1 MFKIEHV
8 MADGSTRDSAED
20 IRLEYSQ
27 ATDGIF
33 RCLARIL
40 IDEAER

>member
-1 MFKIEHV
+1 MYKIDHV
-8 MADGSTRDSAED
+8 MADGSTRESASD

-33 RCLARIL
+33 RCLVRIL
-40 IDEAER
+40 IEEVER

>member
-1 MFKIEHV
+1 MYKIDHV
-8 MADGSTRDSAED
+8 MADGSVRESAED
-20 IRLEYSQ
+20 IKLEYSQ

-40 IDEAER
+40 IDEVER